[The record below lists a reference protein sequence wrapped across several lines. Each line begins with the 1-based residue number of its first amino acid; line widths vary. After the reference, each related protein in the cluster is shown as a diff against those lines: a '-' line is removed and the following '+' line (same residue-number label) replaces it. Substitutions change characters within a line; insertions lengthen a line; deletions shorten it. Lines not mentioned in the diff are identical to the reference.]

1 MKVYLIRHGAT
12 KGNLEHRYVGRTE
25 EALLPE
31 AEEALLA
38 LKERLEML
46 HLQENGEEEKTAK
59 EASGENAALGKNGCR
74 KWHLF
79 VSPML
84 RCLQS
89 AEILFPGKEPTV
101 VDDFRECD
109 FGEFEYKN
117 YEELDGNVDY
127 QRFLDSMGEDPF
139 PGGESKKEFS
149 ERCSRAFEKEIRK
162 LLLEER
168 NLRKEQSLQE
178 KRGCQEELYLR
189 EKRGCQEELS
199 PQEKNE
205 RQEETH
211 LQEKNRALETPEI
224 QEIQETFLIVHG
236 GTIMAV
242 LDRFSEPHRDYYD
255 WQIRNGEGFQAEVR
269 EVPGSGEI
277 RLKEI
282 RRI

>member
-31 AEEALLA
+31 AEKALLA
-38 LKERLEML
+38 LKKRLEMRYL
-46 HLQENGEEEKTAK
+46 KENGVEERTAK
-59 EASGENAALGKNGCR
+59 EASGGNAAQGKNGCR

-84 RCLQS
+84 RCRQS
-89 AEILFPGKEPTV
+89 AEILFPGKGQTV

-117 YEELDGNVDY
+117 YEELNGNANY
-127 QRFLDSMGEDPF
+127 QRFLDSMGEAPF
-139 PGGESKKEFS
+139 PGGENKKEFS

-162 LLLEER
+162 LLLEE
-168 NLRKEQSLQE
+168 KE
-178 KRGCQEELYLR
+178 
-189 EKRGCQEELS
+189 
-199 PQEKNE
+199 
-205 RQEETH
+205 
-211 LQEKNRALETPEI
+211 A
-224 QEIQETFLIVHG
+224 FLVVHG

-269 EVPGSGEI
+269 EEPGSGEI